1 MPPTFEQ
8 VVGVPVTLNG
18 DLKNQFVETT
28 VGFDTIC
35 KVGTAEMLNSHHY
48 ACSLCLY
55 GDSIIFV
62 ACIVCYCVLWAVIIS
77 ILKYSLTLPLIYL
90 NVVGTCPS
98 GCHVPACSI

>member
-55 GDSIIFV
+55 GDAIIFV
-62 ACIVCYCVLWAVIIS
+62 VCIVCYCVLWALVPVVVMFLHVVFNILFQICCDPLNLLFFS
-77 ILKYSLTLPLIYL
+77 IR
-90 NVVGTCPS
+90 
-98 GCHVPACSI
+98 